1 MGFSLGLC
9 RGWGWGQGLG
19 LGMGLG
25 LPITSFSAVTEAG
38 CKVPLVPTAMT
49 TGGRPFSKVASEV
62 ASEVASAAVVTPVAA
77 AVAVVTAA
85 PVA

>member
-1 MGFSLGLC
+1 MGFSFGLVP
-9 RGWGWGQGLG
+9 GLG
-19 LGMGLG
+19 LGSGAGARSRVRLG
-25 LPITSFSAVTEAG
+25 LPITSFSAATEAG

-62 ASEVASAAVVTPVAA
+62 ASEVAA

>member
-62 ASEVASAAVVTPVAA
+62 ASAAVVTPVAA

>member
-19 LGMGLG
+19 LGMALG
-25 LPITSFSAVTEAG
+25 LPITSFSAATEAG

-49 TGGRPFSKVASEV
+49 TGGRALSK
-62 ASEVASAAVVTPVAA
+62 VASAAVVTPVAT
-77 AVAVVTAA
+77 AVAAVTAA